1 MSDYV
6 EQEIDLRP
14 YVTAVL
20 DRWYWIL
27 GFGLLGALLGLGVSL
42 IMDPTY
48 EATALVAVT
57 VPRERV
63 EFDARIQTI
72 IDSQPLEAYP
82 ELARSDELLVA
93 LRDQLPDGALSLKEL
108 RDMTSASPGSD
119 PSLINLTVEHNDP
132 EFAAEVAN
140 LWASLFVQ
148 WANQVYGYQG
158 DEQLLFF
165 ETQMQDAQTT
175 LAAAEDALISFQ
187 ARNRSAILENQ
198 LAAVQQTQADYLAK
212 QRQTDLILQDISG
225 LLSQEQGGTADIDQ
239 LASVLLQVRAL
250 GGVPVGA
257 EMGGSPWQL
266 QLNVDG
272 LSSAAPADQR
282 AIILDLQDILLTQS
296 DQINERLAALE
307 PQILTVQEQVE
318 AATVEEGRLTRD
330 FEVAVETY
338 TTLARTVDEKRIT
351 SQDTTS
357 GVKLASRTAVPDEPS
372 APNVLLNAIIAGVGG
387 IILATL
393 AVIVLYWWRTEQQT
407 DESPAPGQT
416 IATRPDGQSGATAT
430 SD

>member
-63 EFDARIQTI
+63 EFDARIQTV

-93 LRDQLPDGALSLKEL
+93 LRDQLPDSALSLKEL

-140 LWASLFVQ
+140 LWATLFVQ
-148 WANQVYGYQG
+148 WANQIYGYQG
-158 DEQLLFF
+158 DEQLVFF
-165 ETQMQDAQTT
+165 ETQLEEAQTT

-187 ARNRSAILENQ
+187 ARNRLAILENQ
-198 LAAVQQTQADYLAK
+198 LSAVQQTQADYLAK

-372 APNVLLNAIIAGVGG
+372 APNVLLNAIIAGVAGVV
-387 IILATL
+387 LATL
-393 AVIVLYWWRTEQQT
+393 AVIGLSWWRTEQQT
-407 DESPAPGQT
+407 AESPAPGPA

>member
-1 MSDYV
+1 
-6 EQEIDLRP
+6 
-14 YVTAVL
+14 
-20 DRWYWIL
+20 
-27 GFGLLGALLGLGVSL
+27 
-42 IMDPTY
+42 
-48 EATALVAVT
+48 
-57 VPRERV
+57 V